1 MTWEIDDM
9 IHALVLENQT
19 RLLEES
25 MK

>member
-9 IHALVLENQT
+9 INALVLENQT